1 MDAVLELLDST
12 ADALAA
18 TWDMQTEAAAP
29 EADLHAGN
37 DFEPT
42 IH

>member
-1 MDAVLELLDST
+1 MDAILELLDSA

-18 TWDMQTEAAAP
+18 TWDMQAGPAAP
-29 EADLHAGN
+29 EAGLDAGN